1 MKRYICIH
9 GHFYQPPRENP
20 WLERIEAQESAYPYH
35 DWNERVNAECYAPIA
50 VSRIVDG
57 TGRIIRIVNNY
68 EKINFDFGPTL
79 LSWIEWHSPHI
90 YRKIIEADR
99 VSMESRSGH
108 GNAMAQAYNHMIMPL
123 ANRQDKVT
131 QVVWGIQDFRKRF
144 GRQPE
149 GMWLPEAAVD
159 TETLEIMNEH
169 GIRFTVLAP
178 GQARSVRPV
187 GGGEWTD
194 VSGGSIDT
202 TIPYLFRLPSGA
214 EMHIIFYD
222 GGIAH
227 DVSFGD
233 LLNSGESFANR
244 LFEALKHGRDH
255 SPIVNIATD
264 GETYGHH
271 HKFGEMALAY
281 AVDHIERDPGVRL
294 CNYAE
299 YLSLNNPSH
308 EVQIIENTSWS
319 CAHGIERWRSDCGCA
334 TGGHPEWN
342 QGWRAPLRESL
353 DWLRE
358 GFARIYEEHAPRLLK
373 DPWSARNNYIDV
385 ILERTGT
392 TKDAFFRNHAIKSL
406 NSEERVAA
414 LKLLE
419 MQRNAVLMYT
429 SCGWFFEDIS
439 GIETVQILRYAARA
453 IELAG
458 QVSGQWL
465 EDGFLERLA
474 GAKSNIEELGNGAD
488 IYRRS
493 VKPSS
498 ADLKRATVHV
508 AISSFFEEYPENTE
522 VYCYRVKKEDYEK
535 LRHEDTEIAIGR
547 LRVTSLITEE
557 TETLVFAALQL
568 GAYDYNCAVT
578 DYTDNREYKKI
589 KKEMLSGFSRG
600 DLAGILKNTERF
612 FGPERYTI
620 KDLFKDEQQRL
631 LDVIIKD
638 NVEEIER
645 NFEGVYEKNSFLM
658 GMLEEFGHRIPGVLM
673 MATEIA
679 LKREIQQA
687 IQSKRV
693 DPERVGFLLREM
705 KRWHVKLDLKWLE
718 MFLRRRLEE
727 EMRRFSEAPDFEHL
741 ERVNEV
747 LTVVFLFPV
756 QVNLWTAQNIYYD
769 MLMSVYP
776 DMLKCEESAE
786 EDIRAKDIKEWISGF
801 LHLGQ
806 RLFFNVE
813 EITRF

>member
-57 TGRIIRIVNNY
+57 NGRIIRIVNNY

-99 VSMESRSGH
+99 LSMENRSGH

-131 QVVWGIQDFRKRF
+131 QIVWGIQDFRKRF

-169 GIRFTVLAP
+169 GIRFTVLSP

-187 GGGEWTD
+187 GREEWTD
-194 VSGGSIDT
+194 VSGSSIDT

-222 GGIAH
+222 GGISH

-244 LFEALKHGRDH
+244 LFEALKSSGDH

-281 AVDHIERDPGVRL
+281 AVDNIESDPDVRL

-299 YLSLNNPSH
+299 YLSLNNPAH

-319 CAHGIERWRSDCGCA
+319 CAHGIERWRSDCGCT
-334 TGGHPEWN
+334 TGGHPEWS

-353 DWLRE
+353 DRLRE
-358 GFARIYEEHAPRLLK
+358 RLAGIYAEHASGLLK
-373 DPWSARNNYIDV
+373 DPWGARNNYIDV
-385 ILERTGT
+385 ILERTNT
-392 TKDAFFRNHAIKSL
+392 NRDIFLRNHAVKLL
-406 NSEERVAA
+406 NSVERVTAF
-414 LKLLE
+414 KLLE
-419 MQRNAVLMYT
+419 MQRNAMLMYT
-429 SCGWFFEDIS
+429 SCGWFFEDLS

-458 QVSGQWL
+458 EVSGQWF
-465 EDGFLERLA
+465 EDKFLEKLA
-474 GAKSNIEELGNGAD
+474 EARSNIEELGNGAD
-488 IYRRS
+488 IYKRS
-493 VKPSS
+493 VKTSR
-498 ADLKRATVHV
+498 ADLKRATVHM

-522 VYCYRVKKEDYEK
+522 VYCYKVKTEDYQK

-547 LRVTSLITEE
+547 LCVTSLITEE
-557 TETLVFAALQL
+557 SKTLVFAALQL
-568 GAYDYNCAVT
+568 GEYDYNCAVT
-578 DYTDNREYKKI
+578 DYTDGREYKKI
-589 KKEMLSGFSRG
+589 KKEILSGFSRG
-600 DLAGILKNTERF
+600 DLAGILKNTQSF

-638 NVEEIER
+638 NVEDIEK

-687 IQSKRV
+687 IQSRRV
-693 DPERVGFLLREM
+693 DTERVGFLLREM
-705 KRWHVKLDLKWLE
+705 KMWHIRLDLKWLE
-718 MFLRRRLEE
+718 MILRRRLEE
-727 EMRRFSEAPDFEHL
+727 AMRRFSEAPDFEHL
-741 ERVNEV
+741 ERVNEL
-747 LTVVFLFPV
+747 LTVVFFMPV

-776 DMLKCEESAE
+776 DMLKCEDSGEK
-786 EDIRAKDIKEWISGF
+786 DVRAKDIREWIDGF

-806 RLFFNVE
+806 RLFFNIE